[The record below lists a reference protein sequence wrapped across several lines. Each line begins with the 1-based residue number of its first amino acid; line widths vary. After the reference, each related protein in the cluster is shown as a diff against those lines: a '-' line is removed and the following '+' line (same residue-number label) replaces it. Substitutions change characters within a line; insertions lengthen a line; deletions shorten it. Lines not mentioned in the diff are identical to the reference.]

1 MPENRRAVIGV
12 PQFIRQRK
20 SSRLITIA
28 ILLCASF
35 LSAHLLEVG
44 AQDFAFKG
52 VANFR
57 DIGGYS
63 TGGGHKIK
71 SGVIFR
77 SGELSGLTSPDQEK
91 LAGMNIRYEIDLRT
105 EVERA
110 ANPSNW
116 GKKVPQLVWIS
127 VMQSD
132 ATVQAT
138 TRQFSDVKDAEGAKN
153 RMAQT
158 TANLAIDGASNIG
171 RVLGELAKANGP
183 ALIHCSA
190 GKDRTGVTVAILMTL
205 LGASRGDV
213 YHEYLRSNESIDA
226 QLQRQKARE
235 QTGKDTFSVSGLQPE
250 VVKTMMG
257 TEASYMDAMFREIT
271 AKYGSFDAFTRDGLK
286 LTAAQI
292 AQLRKNL
299 VN

>member
-1 MPENRRAVIGV
+1 M
-12 PQFIRQRK
+12 K
-20 SSRLITIA
+20 SSRLIAIA
-28 ILLCASF
+28 ILSYASLF
-35 LSAHLLEVG
+35 NAHLLETG
-44 AQDFAFKG
+44 AQDFALKG

-71 SGVIFR
+71 SGVVFR
-77 SGELSGLTSPDQEK
+77 SGELSGLTPADQETIAR
-91 LAGMNIRYEIDLRT
+91 LNIRYEVDLRT
-105 EVERA
+105 EAERA

-116 GKKVPQLVWIS
+116 GKRTPQLIWIS
-127 VMQSD
+127 VMQQNV
-132 ATVQAT
+132 TVQT
-138 TRQFSDVKDAEGAKN
+138 SMRQFSELKDADGAKMM
-153 RMAQT
+153 MAQT
-158 TANLAIDGASNIG
+158 TADLAVNGAANIG
-171 RVLGELAKANGP
+171 KVLGELARADGP

-205 LGASRGDV
+205 LGASREDV

-235 QTGKDTFSVSGLQPE
+235 QAARDTFGMSGLKPE
-250 VVKTMMG
+250 VVRTMMG
-257 TEASYMDAMFREIT
+257 TEPSYMDAMFHEID
-271 AKYGSFDAFTRDGLK
+271 AKYGSFDAYTRDGLK

-299 VN
+299 IN

>member
-1 MPENRRAVIGV
+1 M
-12 PQFIRQRK
+12 K
-20 SSRLITIA
+20 SSRLIPIA
-28 ILLCASF
+28 VISCAS
-35 LSAHLLEVG
+35 LLNAHLLQTG

-77 SGELSGLTSPDQEK
+77 SGELSGLTPADQEAIAR
-91 LAGMNIRYEIDLRT
+91 LNIRYEVDLRNSD
-105 EVERA
+105 ERA

-116 GKKVPQLVWIS
+116 GKREPQLIWIS
-127 VMQSD
+127 VNQPNTNS
-132 ATVQAT
+132 QASI
-138 TRQFSDVKDAEGAKN
+138 QPFSEVKDADGARK

-158 TANLAIDGASNIG
+158 TADLAINGAANIG
-171 RVLGELAKANGP
+171 KVLGELARADGP

-205 LGASRGDV
+205 LGASREDV

-226 QLQRQKARE
+226 QMQRQQARA
-235 QTGKDTFSVSGLQPE
+235 QAGKDTFSISGLKPE
-250 VVKTMMG
+250 VVRTMMG
-257 TEASYMDAMFREIT
+257 TEPSYIDAMFRQID
-271 AKYGSFDAFTRDGLK
+271 AKYGSFDAYTRDGLK
-286 LTAAQI
+286 LTGAQI

-299 VN
+299 IN